1 VAGVDYTVIE
11 SQNDEV
17 VTPYTSA
24 FLSGTNVTNILLQAQ
39 CSLDQGEHMSMA
51 YDHIA
56 DQDVVNALDPANA
69 VAPACAPVAPVS
81 GG

>member
-1 VAGVDYTVIE
+1 MIQ

-24 FLSGTNVTNILLQAQ
+24 FLTGTNVTNILLQTQ
-39 CSLDQGEHMSMA
+39 CALDQGEHLSMP

-56 DQDVVNALDPANA
+56 DQDVLNALDPANA
-69 VAPACAPVAPVS
+69 VTPACTPVAPVS